1 MYAFHAAYEFLEQYL
16 QTPLQLEHACARL
29 LDSELFQ
36 FHSERMCGIIM
47 TDIQMVRTPPVP
59 FAICVC
65 LSELK
70 TTDPHAQFIFYHVL
84 LSYGQRRPP
93 FLRNQKRWQPLLPLL
108 MDHVLVDID
117 PDVEDTYFGGSVV
130 PVPIE
135 AKLRSLGIKTLYE
148 VCRVQKPSLAD
159 LSKQQ
164 VTGVLAI

>member
-1 MYAFHAAYEFLEQYL
+1 MYAFQAAYEFLEQYL

-47 TDIQMVRTPPVP
+47 TDIQMVRTPLVP